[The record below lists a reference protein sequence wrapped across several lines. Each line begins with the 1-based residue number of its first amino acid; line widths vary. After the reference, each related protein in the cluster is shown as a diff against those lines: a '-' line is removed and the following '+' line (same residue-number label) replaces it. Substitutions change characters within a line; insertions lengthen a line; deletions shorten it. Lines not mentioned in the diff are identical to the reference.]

1 MLVMVMQEHFWPI
14 VTHIADTVLLIIIH
28 MEITSCVMCRPAHY
42 VRIFFV
48 AVTSYSA
55 SVCSTA
61 GKPETSS
68 EDSSDKPF
76 KGLVFY
82 IPGDQTGMVIG
93 KEGKN
98 ITQVESETNTII
110 KVVERSELA
119 QLSRNTTVAIIGR
132 EENCKRALYI
142 ILQNLRRKI
151 FQHLATTET
160 MTIPNHLVGRV
171 IGKGG
176 STCNAIEK
184 LSGARVKVE
193 SKEDLG
199 LESLLDNSR
208 ICKITGMAEH
218 IEEAKE
224 LIKRAMLGADIVQ
237 EATFAAVMVKLIKLF
252 REMGFEFQD
261 LDVCMCHIPCDGQQH
276 F

>member
-1 MLVMVMQEHFWPI
+1 MFI
-14 VTHIADTVLLIIIH
+14 YFTA
-28 MEITSCVMCRPAHY
+28 
-42 VRIFFV
+42 

-61 GKPETSS
+61 GKPEASS
-68 EDSSDKPF
+68 EDSSDKSF

-93 KEGKN
+93 KDGKN

-110 KVVERSELA
+110 KVIERSEQA
-119 QLSRNTTVAIIGR
+119 QLSRNATVAIIGS

-142 ILQNLRRKI
+142 MLQNLRRKI

-176 STCNAIEK
+176 STCNAVEK

-193 SKEDLG
+193 NREDLG
-199 LESLLDNSR
+199 LESLLDDSR

-224 LIKRAMLGADIVQ
+224 LIKRAMQGADIVQ
-237 EATFAAVMVKLIKLF
+237 EATFAAIMVKLIKLF
-252 REMGFEFQD
+252 KEMGFEFPDKTEFPD
-261 LDVCMCHIPCDGQQH
+261 LALKDPKVTHLTESSGK
-276 F
+276 

>member
-1 MLVMVMQEHFWPI
+1 MCHDGQEHLMPI
-14 VTHIADTVLLIIIH
+14 ATHVADAVLLIIH
-28 MEITSCVMCRPAHY
+28 MEITSCVMCRPACSY
-42 VRIFFV
+42 ILLCI

-55 SVCSTA
+55 SVCSTV

-76 KGLVFY
+76 KGLIFY

-98 ITQVESETNTII
+98 IRQVESETNTII

-119 QLSRNTTVAIIGR
+119 QLSRNTTVAIIGS

-160 MTIPNHLVGRV
+160 IKIPNHLVGRV

-193 SKEDLG
+193 NREDLG
-199 LESLLDNSR
+199 LESLLDDSR

-261 LDVCMCHIPCDGQQH
+261 KTD
-276 F
+276 

>member
-1 MLVMVMQEHFWPI
+1 MPI
-14 VTHIADTVLLIIIH
+14 VTHVTDTVLLIIH
-28 MEITSCVMCRPAHY
+28 MEITSCVMCRPACC
-42 VRIFFV
+42 VRIYFFV
-48 AVTSYSA
+48 AVTSYSDII
-55 SVCSTA
+55 CSTA
-61 GKPETSS
+61 GKPEASS
-68 EDSSDKPF
+68 KDSSDKPF

-82 IPGDQTGMVIG
+82 IPGDRTGMVIG

-98 ITQVESETNTII
+98 IRQVESETNTII
-110 KVVERSELA
+110 KVIERFEQA
-119 QLSRNTTVAIIGR
+119 QLSRNATVAIIGS
-132 EENCKRALYI
+132 EENCRRALCI

-193 SKEDLG
+193 SREDLG
-199 LESLLDNSR
+199 LESLLDDSR

-224 LIKRAMLGADIVQ
+224 LIKRAMQGADIVQ
-237 EATFAAVMVKLIKLF
+237 EATFAAIMVKLIKLF
-252 REMGFEFQD
+252 KEMGFEF
-261 LDVCMCHIPCDGQQH
+261 PE
-276 F
+276 